1 MPFTDTPDG
10 QTHYQNDGC
19 GVKAHNDMQ
28 EQKAWYED
36 GMNAYANGVEEALGY
51 CHREELR
58 QYTEWMIQKAT
69 ERGREE
75 GLREEREKIGRDLNN
90 WCEIQKKRW
99 ETDGSISFISG
110 AFSGYAWLQDHI
122 PHLISGVECRCPGHD
137 SLLSQQEGK

>member
-36 GMNAYANGVEEALGY
+36 LMCMYANRVEEFTGNCYRDGL
-51 CHREELR
+51 RE
-58 QYTEWMIQKAT
+58 YTDSLVKEASR
-69 ERGREE
+69 RGREQ
-75 GLREEREKIGRDLNN
+75 GLREERGRIERDLNN

-137 SLLSQQEGK
+137 SLLYQQEGK